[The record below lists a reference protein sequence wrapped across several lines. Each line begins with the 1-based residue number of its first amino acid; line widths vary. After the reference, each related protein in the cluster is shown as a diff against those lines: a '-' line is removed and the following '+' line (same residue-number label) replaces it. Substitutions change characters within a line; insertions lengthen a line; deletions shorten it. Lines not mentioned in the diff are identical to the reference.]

1 MGYLFLSIALFS
13 GAAKGFCGKKTS
25 SYTQGIRDAIGANI
39 LRMVLCSAIGLVL
52 ILATEGPA
60 KLIPSRE
67 LLLISALSGIFTAV
81 FVVSW
86 LVCVKKSAYMM
97 LDIFLMLGV
106 LIPLTASSLFFGE
119 SISLTQWIGIC
130 VLFGA
135 VVIMCSYNNSIKTK
149 ITPAAFLLLLLSGV
163 SCGIADFS
171 QKLFTKTI
179 PEGSAAA
186 FNFYTYLFSGLVL
199 VIALLVMG
207 KKEQASEGS
216 VFRRIF
222 GYILAMAFFLFANSY
237 FKTLAA
243 EQLDAVLLYPLNQ
256 GCSLIL
262 ASVMSVVAFKEK
274 LTVKAALGIT
284 TAFVGLLIINL
295 L

>member
-1 MGYLFLSIALFS
+1 
-13 GAAKGFCGKKTS
+13 
-25 SYTQGIRDAIGANI
+25 
-39 LRMVLCSAIGLVL
+39 
-52 ILATEGPA
+52 
-60 KLIPSRE
+60 
-67 LLLISALSGIFTAV
+67 
-81 FVVSW
+81 
-86 LVCVKKSAYMM
+86 
-97 LDIFLMLGV
+97 
-106 LIPLTASSLFFGE
+106 
-119 SISLTQWIGIC
+119 
-130 VLFGA
+130 
-135 VVIMCSYNNSIKTK
+135 MCSYNNSIKTK
-149 ITPAAFLLLLLSGV
+149 ITPAAFLLLLLCGV